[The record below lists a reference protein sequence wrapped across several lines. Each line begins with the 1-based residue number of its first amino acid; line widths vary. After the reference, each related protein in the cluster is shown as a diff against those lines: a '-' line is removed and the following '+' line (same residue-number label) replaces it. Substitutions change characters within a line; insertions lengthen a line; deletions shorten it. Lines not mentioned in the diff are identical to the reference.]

1 VTNPEQSGA
10 PLNYL
15 SWNQTLAKAGSPS
28 VVLVDSDKH
37 PLPFV
42 PKAKFSD
49 PARRDAPLR
58 LAPGQGVTDLL
69 VFEAPAGE
77 FEHLRLALR
86 LSAMGQ
92 GDRYLGFEVPR
103 EMVAESRP
111 EELVESG
118 PSRGGATGAAGAAR
132 TGIAGRPAGEAGEEP
147 AAMPPPGQP
156 PSQPPGQP
164 PSPPMPREETILDLK
179 KQIEDAAKKTK
190 AEKSMELKKRDEEE
204 RKKNAEAT
212 PGAATPGA
220 TPGAAAPDA
229 ATPKTDAAQP

>member
-1 VTNPEQSGA
+1 MTNPDQSGA

-15 SWNQTLAKAGSPS
+15 SWNQTPAKATSLP
-28 VVLVDSDKH
+28 VLLVDSEKH
-37 PLPFV
+37 PLSLV

-49 PARRDAPLR
+49 PARREAPLR
-58 LAPGQGVTDLL
+58 LAPGQGITDLL

-103 EMVAESRP
+103 EMIAESRP

-118 PSRGGATGAAGAAR
+118 PSRGGAANAVRPAQAGAAGR
-132 TGIAGRPAGEAGEEP
+132 SMPEPGGDP
-147 AAMPPPGQP
+147 AAVPPPG
-156 PSQPPGQP
+156 
-164 PSPPMPREETILDLK
+164 PPMPREETILDLK

-190 AEKSMELKKRDEEE
+190 AEKAMEQKKRDEAE
-204 RKKNAEAT
+204 RTK
-212 PGAATPGA
+212 
-220 TPGAAAPDA
+220 DA
-229 ATPKTDAAQP
+229 ANSNAAENAAKDAAKDAAKP